1 MTDLEYDLLDELYFV
16 QSFDYLQNALAI
28 EEPVLKETLELLLK
42 KGWVKCFVNNTEE
55 VFIEDMDFEKRYRQY
70 SYLATKQ
77 GLLAHNA
84 DD

>member
-28 EEPVLKETLELLLK
+28 EEPALKETLESLLK